1 MCGTIF
7 LPILFISTKIKR
19 HSTNFWNRA
28 NKANNSPSNHDT
40 HVANLSAVKYQKRTT
55 NIFLQVQMKIRLNV
69 IFAVNRWKHLRT
81 GPRSN
86 PRYRRCSPAKKRGGI
101 EGNVAKHHEE
111 SVPRAIAGVHAS
123 KSSADRERT
132 VKSMRR
138 KPETRSTCSKRLPSV
153 SR

>member
-40 HVANLSAVKYQKRTT
+40 HVANLSAVKYQKRTM

-81 GPRSN
+81 GPR
-86 PRYRRCSPAKKRGGI
+86 RLKKL
-101 EGNVAKHHEE
+101 E
-111 SVPRAIAGVHAS
+111 SALQEMLAG
-123 KSSADRERT
+123 E
-132 VKSMRR
+132 
-138 KPETRSTCSKRLPSV
+138 ETRWNRG
-153 SR
+153 